1 MTSRLGQ
8 PGSLSTPPN
17 IPSLGYIGIAP
28 PWQPQ
33 SYHVYADVT
42 KDGRK
47 MLVIVARKNDAAAKL
62 LKPYVGS
69 QVTIYVPQLGIAWTS
84 TLAERR
90 KWGYIYVRIPAKLKA
105 LFEPIWKDGY
115 PIPVI
120 ISIPPISTPQGDL
133 KDGIKPQG

>member
-1 MTSRLGQ
+1 
-8 PGSLSTPPN
+8 
-17 IPSLGYIGIAP
+17 
-28 PWQPQ
+28 
-33 SYHVYADVT
+33 VYADVT

-105 LFEPIWKDGY
+105 LFEPIWKAGY
-115 PIPVI
+115 PILVI